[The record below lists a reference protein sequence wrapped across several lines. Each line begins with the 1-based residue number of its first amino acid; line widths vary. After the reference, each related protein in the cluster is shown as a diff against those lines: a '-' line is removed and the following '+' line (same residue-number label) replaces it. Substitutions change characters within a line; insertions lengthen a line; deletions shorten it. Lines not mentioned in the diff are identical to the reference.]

1 VSLGG
6 RANLRGR
13 MLRRVALIATGLTV
27 LALIFLLSGHW
38 ILAIIFGAPALAA
51 IWVFLQARTVR

>member
-1 VSLGG
+1 
-6 RANLRGR
+6 
-13 MLRRVALIATGLTV
+13 MLRRVALIAAGLTV
-27 LALIFLLSGHW
+27 LALILLLSGHW